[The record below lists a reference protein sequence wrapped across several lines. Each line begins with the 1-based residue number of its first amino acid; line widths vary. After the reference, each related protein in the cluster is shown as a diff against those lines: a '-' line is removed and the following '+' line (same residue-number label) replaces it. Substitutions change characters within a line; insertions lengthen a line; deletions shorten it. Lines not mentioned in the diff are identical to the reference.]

1 MARIELTFPQP
12 VVFTE
17 RLGLRT
23 TDMSP
28 AGHLGFDQLV
38 RLVHHALNRFFDHC
52 GLPIRGGKGISYI
65 VKDLAVV
72 YQGEAHAGETIEVKL
87 GVGDHGK
94 KWVELYF
101 QVCRQADNGPGDM
114 VEVAT
119 VKLAVICFDYAG
131 RAAVPFPEAVRKEIL
146 GDKA

>member
-23 TDMSP
+23 TDMSQ

-52 GLPIRGGKGISYI
+52 GLPIRGGVGISYI

-72 YQGEAHAGETIEVKL
+72 YQGEAHAGETIEVNL
-87 GVGDHGK
+87 GVGDHGE
-94 KWVELYF
+94 KWVELFF
-101 QVCRQADNGPGDM
+101 QVCRQADNGP
-114 VEVAT
+114 VEVAKA
-119 VKLAVICFDYAG
+119 KLAVICFDYDG
-131 RAAVPFPEAVRKEIL
+131 RAAVPFPEAVRKEL
-146 GDKA
+146 LRANN